1 MKFLVENLVLVIAAG
16 IAIVLLFGVI
26 FRAKGPRTVKV
37 PAQPRPPSP
46 PDAIERIGVVLVHG
60 IGEQRRF
67 QHLDSQMRDLLRALR
82 ALEKKGL
89 VQQMSVDVAGSPS
102 AAFAAEQDTWISGP
116 GPSITVTVDHRLS
129 GKDKPQP
136 ASRSLPQVVAWQLLR
151 AHYRAASRALACF
164 DSRGAAPAAV

>member
-67 QHLDSQMRDLLRALR
+67 Q
-82 ALEKKGL
+82 
-89 VQQMSVDVAGSPS
+89 
-102 AAFAAEQDTWISGP
+102 QDTWISGP